1 MNGSFIFQAR
11 STARRFPTYRGQIR
25 EKTDRG
31 TWRGKQFRLVKW
43 RGVLFIFPPM
53 AGNFEP
59 NPLYDHCRAILT
71 QELFRPW
78 SGVIFRSV
86 SPRYAKPIDILSG
99 YGSFQSGGRW
109 NAPGIYAI
117 YGSIEPGLAVD
128 ESFNFLL
135 RHFGWQNR
143 DIPPR
148 LVVGIRISLQA
159 VLDLTRPASVSHR
172 LNLEELLGEDWRK
185 MNGEQ
190 KESRTQALG
199 RAVADLGEGILAP
212 SRIRTGKN
220 LVIYPRSLRSGSWI
234 EVLGEGD
241 LPS

>member
-1 MNGSFIFQAR
+1 
-11 STARRFPTYRGQIR
+11 
-25 EKTDRG
+25 
-31 TWRGKQFRLVKW
+31 
-43 RGVLFIFPPM
+43 M
-53 AGNFEP
+53 AANFEP
-59 NPLYDHCRAILT
+59 NPVYDHCRAILT
-71 QELFRPW
+71 EGLFRPW

-99 YGSFQSGGRW
+99 YGSYRAGGRW

-135 RHFGWQNR
+135 QNFGWQNR

-148 LVVGIRISLQA
+148 VVVGIRASLRA
-159 VLDLTRPASVSHR
+159 VLDLTSPPNV
-172 LNLEELLGEDWRK
+172 LDPQNLEDFLAEDWRK
-185 MNGEQ
+185 MNGDQ

-220 LVIYPRSLRSGSWI
+220 LVIYPHSLRSGSRI
-234 EVLGEGD
+234 DVLGKED
-241 LPS
+241 LPR

>member
-1 MNGSFIFQAR
+1 
-11 STARRFPTYRGQIR
+11 
-25 EKTDRG
+25 
-31 TWRGKQFRLVKW
+31 
-43 RGVLFIFPPM
+43 M
-53 AGNFEP
+53 AVNFEP
-59 NPLYDHCRAILT
+59 NPVYDHCRAILT
-71 QELFRPW
+71 EGLFRPW

-99 YGSFQSGGRW
+99 YGSYRAGGRW

-135 RHFGWQNR
+135 QNFGWQNR

-148 LVVGIRISLQA
+148 VVVGIRASLRA
-159 VLDLTRPASVSHR
+159 VLDLTSPPNV
-172 LNLEELLGEDWRK
+172 LDPQNLEDFLAEDWRK
-185 MNGEQ
+185 MNGDQ

-220 LVIYPRSLRSGSWI
+220 LVIYPPSLRSGSRI
-234 EVLGEGD
+234 DVLGKED
-241 LPS
+241 LPR

>member
-1 MNGSFIFQAR
+1 
-11 STARRFPTYRGQIR
+11 
-25 EKTDRG
+25 
-31 TWRGKQFRLVKW
+31 
-43 RGVLFIFPPM
+43 M
-53 AGNFEP
+53 AVNFEP
-59 NPLYDHCRAILT
+59 NPVYDHCRAILT
-71 QELFRPW
+71 EGLFRPW

-99 YGSFQSGGRW
+99 YGSYRAGGRW

-135 RHFGWQNR
+135 QNFGWQNR

-148 LVVGIRISLQA
+148 VVVGIRASLRA
-159 VLDLTRPASVSHR
+159 VLDLTSPPNV
-172 LNLEELLGEDWRK
+172 LDPQNLEDFLAEDWRK
-185 MNGEQ
+185 MNGDQ

-220 LVIYPRSLRSGSWI
+220 LVIYPHSLRSGSRI
-234 EVLGEGD
+234 DVLGKED
-241 LPS
+241 LPR